1 MAKEYFN
8 WLIQERDKERKR
20 RAEAKV
26 VIKGADRPV
35 EDTPLGNLRWY
46 MHPIIED
53 SPTKFYLLYV
63 QEIAPGEKSGKLVVP
78 GGQIIHIWQGKGYT
92 ILDEETFHWKEGDVL
107 QLPVRPQG
115 VTFQHFNTDATV
127 TAKLIVADPNYTDP
141 VGVDRGSR
149 FEVLEVAPK
158 FQAKK

>member
-8 WLIQERDKERKR
+8 WLIDMRDKERKR

-53 SPTKFYLLYV
+53 SPTKFYLYYV
-63 QEIAPGEKSGKLVVP
+63 QEIPAGGKSGKMVIP
-78 GGQIIHIWQGKGYT
+78 GGQIIYFWEGSGHT
-92 ILDEETFHWKEGDVL
+92 VLDGETFNWKAGDVL
-107 QLPVRPQG
+107 QIPVRPNG
-115 VTFQHFNTDATV
+115 TTFQHFNTDAAP
-127 TAKLIVADPNYTDP
+127 AKLIVADPNYTDP

-149 FEVLEVAPK
+149 FEILEDAPGYK
-158 FQAKK
+158 PRK